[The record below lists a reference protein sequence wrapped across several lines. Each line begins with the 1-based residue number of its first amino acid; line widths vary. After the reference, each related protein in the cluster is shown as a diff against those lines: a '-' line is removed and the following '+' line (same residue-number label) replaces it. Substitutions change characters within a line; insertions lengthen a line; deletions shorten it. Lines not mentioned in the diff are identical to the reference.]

1 MLEFN
6 NLLDKS
12 PRFIYNKLYIIVTS
26 LMILYKVFMF
36 WGINAMKISLFS
48 LLLSHLSLEE
58 AIVLCKE
65 IGYDGIELWG
75 KEPHISADTPMSRV
89 KQIRT
94 LLDDNEIDL
103 VAIGSYLG
111 GFSTKS
117 DMECQREFEQLE
129 KYLDIMQVL
138 KCNMIRVSP
147 GGPNGFLAHKYH
159 YEKSLYW
166 MAKCADLAKK
176 YNVRLVMEI
185 HNGSLIE
192 TVDAAKAYVE
202 QLNRDNVGLIHDAGN
217 MYITDTDFG
226 KESVDTLGNK
236 IFHVHVKD
244 EIRIND
250 DSLPGAFHSQTI
262 YGDEIFQQKFLGEG
276 AVDHIPLLTALLEN
290 KYDGYLSI
298 ECHAAASGEERAK
311 REFVAINKLI
321 EAAKNKT
328 NK

>member
-1 MLEFN
+1 
-6 NLLDKS
+6 
-12 PRFIYNKLYIIVTS
+12 
-26 LMILYKVFMF
+26 
-36 WGINAMKISLFS
+36 
-48 LLLSHLSLEE
+48 
-58 AIVLCKE
+58 
-65 IGYDGIELWG
+65 
-75 KEPHISADTPMSRV
+75 
-89 KQIRT
+89 
-94 LLDDNEIDL
+94 
-103 VAIGSYLG
+103 
-111 GFSTKS
+111 
-117 DMECQREFEQLE
+117 
-129 KYLDIMQVL
+129 
-138 KCNMIRVSP
+138 
-147 GGPNGFLAHKYH
+147 
-159 YEKSLYW
+159 

-244 EIRIND
+244 ELRIND
-250 DSLPGAFHSQTI
+250 DGLPGAFHSQTI